1 MISGIAYR
9 SWLNTMGDYRCLT
22 LPTDLSQKSPSQKI
36 QTSQGGFT
44 AWIGQV
50 ETFSPDINNWDKFF
64 WVREDVWEH
73 LRLFVRPH
81 TRKIWINCTAL

>member
-22 LPTDLSQKSPSQKI
+22 LPTDLSQKFPSQRN

-44 AWIGQV
+44 A
-50 ETFSPDINNWDKFF
+50 
-64 WVREDVWEH
+64 
-73 LRLFVRPH
+73 
-81 TRKIWINCTAL
+81 